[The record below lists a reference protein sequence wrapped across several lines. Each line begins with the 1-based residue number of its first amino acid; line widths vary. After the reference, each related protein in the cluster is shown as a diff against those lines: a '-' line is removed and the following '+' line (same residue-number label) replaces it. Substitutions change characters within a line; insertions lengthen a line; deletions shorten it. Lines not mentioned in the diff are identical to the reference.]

1 MTTTISFKCTLDQHR
16 AIAAA
21 AREMGMTPGQYSR
34 FSALQ
39 CVWISAFV
47 GELADLRKA
56 VENAETK
63 IIAQHRADLKQSV
76 EFLVKTQSQNQKRS

>member
-1 MTTTISFKCTLDQHR
+1 MSAISFKCDLEQHR
-16 AIAAA
+16 VIADA
-21 AREMGMTPGQYSR
+21 ARGMGMSPGQFAR
-34 FSALQ
+34 FASLQ
-39 CVWISAFV
+39 CAWLGAIL

-56 VENAETK
+56 LESAETK